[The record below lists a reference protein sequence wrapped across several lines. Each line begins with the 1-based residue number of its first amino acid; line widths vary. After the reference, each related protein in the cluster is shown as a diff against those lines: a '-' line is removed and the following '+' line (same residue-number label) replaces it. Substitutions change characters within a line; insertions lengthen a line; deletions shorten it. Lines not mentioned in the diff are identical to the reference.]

1 MRKAYQSQQIFYLE
15 VKTRGQI
22 NIFLPYLSLPKIRK
36 RHRIPI
42 KKDSRPNVCVRQGIS
57 EYPCS
62 NNYAG
67 RRNENEARE
76 ETKMIQSES

>member
-1 MRKAYQSQQIFYLE
+1 MRKQI
-15 VKTRGQI
+15 
-22 NIFLPYLSLPKIRK
+22 LPGVRRYPSSPKICK

-67 RRNENEARE
+67 RRNESEAR
-76 ETKMIQSES
+76 

>member
-1 MRKAYQSQQIFYLE
+1 M
-15 VKTRGQI
+15 RGQI
-22 NIFLPYLSLPKIRK
+22 NRFLPEVRIYLSLPKIRK

-76 ETKMIQSES
+76 ETKMIQSESWF